1 MLTARDLSYGLFGAW
16 RMARLDRGAMAY
28 FDATVDGFW
37 KSFWAAAIVAP
48 AFVIMTA
55 FSLSQTDLP
64 ERFGFVE
71 IALVEASRY
80 VIAWV
85 AFPLLMTTVAD
96 LLQRG
101 ERYVGFI
108 VAYNWAQVVEMA
120 VVLPV
125 FLFVIAGG
133 LPASQPNAYYTV
145 LFFAITLY
153 YWFIARTALQISGW
167 AAGAVVILN
176 LTLAGGIE
184 YVSSS
189 LLR

>member
-1 MLTARDLSYGLFGAW
+1 MLTARDLSHGLFGAW
-16 RMARLDRGAMAY
+16 RLARLDRGAMAY
-28 FDATVDGFW
+28 FDATIDGFW

-48 AFVIMTA
+48 AFVVMTA
-55 FSLSQTDLP
+55 FSLSQANLP

-125 FLFVIAGG
+125 FLFVVASG
-133 LPASQPNAYYTV
+133 LPASEPNAYYTV

-176 LTLAGGIE
+176 LTLSGGIE